1 MWPRGLW
8 LSSRYARHERAS
20 GTLVDP
26 LAYFYIGLAAFLVG
40 FTKTSVG
47 GVGILAVLLMALA
60 IPGSSSPG
68 VLLPMLI
75 AADIMAVIYYR
86 RACQWRILAR
96 LIPPAILGVAL
107 AWWFL
112 SVTSGYDFNQLIG
125 WVILAMLALDI
136 LISDGLRALVQGKL
150 LTGVIGTMA
159 GAASMVANAAG
170 PIFGIYL
177 LQMGLSKSEFIG
189 TRSWFFLLVNIVKL
203 PFAIGLGIT
212 TSQSLSLN
220 LYYLPVILLGA
231 ILGKQLIS
239 YINLGLFKILIRA
252 AVLAAAARLILG

>member
-1 MWPRGLW
+1 
-8 LSSRYARHERAS
+8 
-20 GTLVDP
+20 VDP
-26 LAYFYIGLAAFLVG
+26 LAALYIGIAAFLVG

-60 IPGSSSPG
+60 IPGPSSPG

-75 AADIMAVIYYR
+75 AADIMAVLYYR
-86 RACQWRILAR
+86 RACQWGILLR
-96 LIPPAILGVAL
+96 LIPPSIIGVAL

-112 SVTSGYDFNQLIG
+112 SATSGYDFSKLIG

-136 LISDGLRALVQGKL
+136 LVTDTLRKLVRGRAL
-150 LTGVIGTMA
+150 TSIIGAMA

-170 PIFGIYL
+170 PIFGVYL
-177 LQMGLSKSEFIG
+177 LQMGLSKSEFVG
-189 TRSWFFLLVNIVKL
+189 TRSWFFLLVNLAKV

-212 TSQSLSLN
+212 TPQSLTLN

-231 ILGKQLIS
+231 FLGKHLLS
-239 YINLGLFKILIRA
+239 YINLALFKILIRL
-252 AVLAAAARLILG
+252 AVLAAATRLILG

>member
-1 MWPRGLW
+1 M
-8 LSSRYARHERAS
+8 
-20 GTLVDP
+20 DP
-26 LAYFYIGLAAFLVG
+26 LAYLYIGLAAFLVG

-60 IPGSSSPG
+60 IPGPASPG

-86 RACQWRILAR
+86 RACQWGILLR
-96 LIPPAILGVAL
+96 LIPPSIVGIAL

-112 SVTSGYDFNQLIG
+112 SVTSGYHFSKLIG

-136 LISDGLRALVQGKL
+136 LLTDALRRLVRGRV
-150 LTGVIGTMA
+150 LTSVIGTLA

-177 LQMGLSKSEFIG
+177 LQMGLKQSEFVG
-189 TRSWFFLLVNIVKL
+189 TRSWFFLLVNLIKL

-212 TSQSLSLN
+212 TSQSLTLN

-231 ILGKQLIS
+231 FLGKQLLS
-239 YINLGLFKILIRA
+239 HINFSLFKTLIRV
-252 AVLAAAARLILG
+252 AVLAAAARLILS

>member
-1 MWPRGLW
+1 
-8 LSSRYARHERAS
+8 
-20 GTLVDP
+20 VDP
-26 LAYFYIGLAAFLVG
+26 LAYLYIGLAAFLVG

-60 IPGSSSPG
+60 IPGPASPG

-75 AADIMAVIYYR
+75 AADVMAVFYYR
-86 RACQWRILAR
+86 RACQWRILLS
-96 LIPPAILGVAL
+96 LIPPAILGVAM

-112 SVTSGYDFNQLIG
+112 STTSEYNFSKLIG
-125 WVILAMLALDI
+125 WVILTMLALDI
-136 LISDGLRALVQGKL
+136 LITDGLRAMVRGKI
-150 LTGVIGTMA
+150 LTSIIGAMA
-159 GAASMVANAAG
+159 GAASMIANAAG

-177 LQMGLSKSEFIG
+177 LQMGLNKSEFIG
-189 TRSWFFLLVNIVKL
+189 TRSWFFLLINIAKL

-212 TSQSLSLN
+212 TSQSLTLN

-231 ILGKQLIS
+231 YLGKQLIS
-239 YINLGLFKILIRA
+239 YINLNLFKLLIRA